1 MRLDLHVHTNF
12 SDGDFAP
19 QQIAQMAAN
28 AGLDGV
34 AITDHDECRGFGEL
48 IPVPGLMLIPGIEIA
63 AYEGD
68 SEVHVLGLGIDWRH
82 EAMAGYAERATGRR
96 RDRAQAVTEMLQA
109 KGYDVSMADVENASG
124 GGVIGR
130 PHIAR
135 ALMEKGY
142 VESVSDA
149 FDRFIGRRAP
159 FYVPL
164 EKISSSAAAAL
175 IIQAGGKPVLAHP
188 GLLKPGIFD
197 ALAERLADAGFWGME
212 AYHPS
217 HTDGQ
222 CRIYESEAR
231 RLGLYV
237 TAGSDFHGTLG
248 QGAELGNEKRGGN
261 YLQRSFDALADS
273 LAFVIK

>member
-1 MRLDLHVHTNF
+1 MRLDLHVHTDF
-12 SDGDFAP
+12 SDGDYSP
-19 QQIAQMAAN
+19 RQIAQMAAE

-34 AITDHDECRGFGEL
+34 ALTDHDECRGFGALE
-48 IPVPGLMLIPGIEIA
+48 PAAGLLLIPGIEIA
-63 AYEGD
+63 AHEGD
-68 SEVHVLGLGIDWRH
+68 SEVHVLGLDIDWRH
-82 EAMAGYAERATGRR
+82 ETMAGYSEKATGRR
-96 RDRAQAVTEMLQA
+96 KRRAQTVTEKLRA
-109 KGYDVSMADVENASG
+109 AGYDVDMADVEQSAG

-135 ALMEKGY
+135 ALVNKGY
-142 VESVSDA
+142 AESISDA
-149 FDRFIGRRAP
+149 FERFISREAP

-164 EKISSSAAAAL
+164 DKISAADAAAMIL
-175 IIQAGGKPVLAHP
+175 KAGGKPVLAHP

-197 ALAERLADAGFWGME
+197 TLAGQLADAGFWGME

-222 CRIYESEAR
+222 CRIFESEAR

-248 QGAELGNEKRGGN
+248 QGTALGNEKRGGA
-261 YLQRSFDALADS
+261 YLQRSFEALAVS
-273 LAFVIK
+273 LNYALK